1 MTGGRS
7 NRLRKNAVT
16 DLHKVRTYTDG
27 QAQGNTL
34 IKVQGSQFAFSRRE
48 DRKKLA
54 LEFFLDHTCR
64 IISFK
69 EGVSSLCEGILASR
83 FRRAAVCCSAGNV

>member
-16 DLHKVRTYTDG
+16 DLRKVRTYTDG

-34 IKVQGSQFAFSRRE
+34 IKVQGSP
-48 DRKKLA
+48 
-54 LEFFLDHTCR
+54 
-64 IISFK
+64 
-69 EGVSSLCEGILASR
+69 
-83 FRRAAVCCSAGNV
+83 

>member
-16 DLHKVRTYTDG
+16 DLRKVRTYTDG

-34 IKVQGSQFAFSRRE
+34 IKVQGSQ
-48 DRKKLA
+48 
-54 LEFFLDHTCR
+54 
-64 IISFK
+64 
-69 EGVSSLCEGILASR
+69 
-83 FRRAAVCCSAGNV
+83 